1 MKLDLKL
8 RKTVTELERL
18 QKVEKISSD
27 GENSKIR
34 VKIQIFSKNADLNKI
49 FICFLLFEI
58 TTIELLLKFAFE
70 RGAESYGL
78 KQLEIILDGGKFGSK
93 FKIFH

>member
-8 RKTVTELERL
+8 RKTVTELEGL
-18 QKVEKISSD
+18 QKVVKISSD

-49 FICFLLFEI
+49 L
-58 TTIELLLKFAFE
+58 FAF
-70 RGAESYGL
+70 YCL
-78 KQLEIILDGGKFGSK
+78 KLPPLNCF
-93 FKIFH
+93 